1 MRIVSLLPSAT
12 EIICCLGLR
21 DQLVG
26 VSHECDYPAGV
37 EQLPAVTKT
46 MIPPE
51 LTSNEIDAHVRNHLS
66 KETALYSLR
75 MDTLEELKPDMIV
88 TQALCEVC
96 AVAETEVQQAVR
108 MLPGN
113 PEVVNLEP
121 MSLEDVFTT
130 IRILGERTGNS
141 NNAERVVGEYKQRV
155 DMVMN
160 RTNELDKKEYP
171 KVGFLEWIDPLFN
184 SGHWTPELIKMA
196 GGKDCLGSL
205 NKPSYTIP
213 PTALTDA
220 NPEILFI
227 ALCGFDEER
236 TSQDLSLLQKIEGWS
251 KLNCVTSGELYYTD
265 GNAYFS
271 RPGPRLVDSLELIAH
286 TLHKELHPLPAHLK
300 PSTKFSL

>member
-155 DMVMN
+155 DMVVN

-213 PTALTDA
+213 STALTNAD
-220 NPEILFI
+220 PEILFI

-271 RPGPRLVDSLELIAH
+271 RPGPRLVDSLELLAH
-286 TLHKELHPLPAHLK
+286 TLHAELHPLPLHLNEAV
-300 PSTKFSL
+300 KFSL

>member
-26 VSHECDYPAGV
+26 VSHECDYPSGV
-37 EQLPAVTKT
+37 ELLPAVTKT
-46 MIPPE
+46 MILPG
-51 LTSNEIDAHVRNHLS
+51 LSSSEIDANVRQQLS
-66 KETALYSLR
+66 TETALYSLR
-75 MDTLEELKPDMIV
+75 LDILEELKPDLIV

-141 NNAERVVGEYKQRV
+141 NNANRVLDEYKQRV
-155 DMVMN
+155 DMVVN
-160 RTNELDKKEYP
+160 RTKELNKEEFP

-184 SGHWTPELIKMA
+184 SGHWTPELIRMA

-205 NKPSYTIP
+205 NKPSYIISSA
-213 PTALTDA
+213 ALTDA

-236 TSQDLSLLQKIEGWS
+236 TVQDLPLLQKIEGWS
-251 KLNCVTSGELYYTD
+251 KLLCVTAGELYYTD

-271 RPGPRLVDSLELIAH
+271 RPGPRLVDSLELLAH
-286 TLHKELHPLPAHLK
+286 TLHKELHPLPLHLK
-300 PSTKFSL
+300 ASIKFSL